1 MTELG
6 NDSIENEKER
16 TIMKRTMFY
25 AGLAILLLILAMMSS
40 SDDKQIR
47 QGDVHQQMTCFE
59 RIIKE

>member
-1 MTELG
+1 
-6 NDSIENEKER
+6 
-16 TIMKRTMFY
+16 MKRTMFY